1 MSDLHSVQIS
11 APGKVILHGDHS
23 VVYGKLA
30 IAASINKSTNLSL
43 TLQTTPKITLVFHDI
58 NLNLE
63 IPLQDIQ
70 NNILDNG
77 ILPLQDTYSI
87 DNPDSLI
94 FDDLINKIK
103 NYLDN
108 LNVTFDVS
116 QTNALLA
123 FLYLYLAM
131 YSPVGLKN
139 GLFVNISSDLTIGA
153 GLGSSASFS
162 VCIAGGFIQLL
173 KLQQKFAFMTEN
185 TTEFNDFEKDLIR
198 KWAFQAERVM
208 HGNPSGLD
216 NTICTYGGF
225 VEYRKGVA
233 PKPLDISTNLQ
244 LFEALLINTN
254 VPKNTR
260 VQVEKVAR
268 FKEQFPGIVEHILDT
283 MEEISKNAI
292 ESMKSLFKG
301 DLDREYRVLNT
312 LYDVNQNMLRSLGVS
327 HAAIEKVCAILSE
340 FDLHA
345 KITGAGGGG
354 YVLCLVP
361 NYISESVVLDVQNKL
376 ENVGFTSDRLNLGV
390 EGVHLLK

>member
-1 MSDLHSVQIS
+1 MFNIFVVISLLVNTNLTLEQTAMALVSLLVPNTRKTFYLFLFIYFVLDLYSVQIS

-30 IAASINKSTNLSL
+30 IAASINKSTKLSL
-43 TLQTTPKITLVFHDI
+43 TLETTPKITLVFHDI

-77 ILPLQDTYSI
+77 LLPLQDTYSI

-103 NYLDN
+103 SYLDN

-123 FLYLYLAM
+123 FLYLYFAM
-131 YSPVGLKN
+131 YSPVDPKN

-185 TTEFNDFEKDLIR
+185 TTELNDFEKDLIR

-244 LFEALLINTN
+244 QFEALLINTN

-301 DLDREYRVLNT
+301 DLDREYRVLN
-312 LYDVNQNMLRSLGVS
+312 VS
-327 HAAIEKVCAILSE
+327 CVIV
-340 FDLHA
+340 
-345 KITGAGGGG
+345 
-354 YVLCLVP
+354 
-361 NYISESVVLDVQNKL
+361 
-376 ENVGFTSDRLNLGV
+376 
-390 EGVHLLK
+390 